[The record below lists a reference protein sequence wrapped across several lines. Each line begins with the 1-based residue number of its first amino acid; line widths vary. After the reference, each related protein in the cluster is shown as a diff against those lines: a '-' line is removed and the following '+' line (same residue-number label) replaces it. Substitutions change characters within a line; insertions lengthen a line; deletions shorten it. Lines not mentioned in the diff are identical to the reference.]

1 MLNLIAFVVLALITL
16 TAAVNCVSSRNVIHG
31 AYWLLLAA
39 IGTAGI
45 TWFLGAEYI
54 AITQLLI
61 YAGAVGILTV
71 FTVMVTQ
78 RSYESSTRE
87 VKLSWS
93 ALILALGFFALIAYG
108 IISTAGLEQ
117 FTIPAEPIALAEFG
131 KYLFDLEGHAFAFEI
146 ASLVLLVALVAAVWW
161 TKSESTKQPDSV
173 SQAHSLPKRVG
184 DYAYLSANTPLLD
197 SDCLE
202 HSDNGELADSVSQ
215 SESAEGEE
223 GDHATT

>member
-1 MLNLIAFVVLALITL
+1 MLSLIAFVVLGLVIL
-16 TAAVNCVSSRNVIHG
+16 AAAINCVSSRNVIHG

-39 IGTAGI
+39 VGTAGM

-54 AITQLLI
+54 AITQMLI

-108 IISTAGLEQ
+108 IISTPELAQ
-117 FTIPAEPIALAEFG
+117 FTTSADPIPLAEFG
-131 KYLFDLEGHAFAFEI
+131 TYLFDVDGHALAFEI

-161 TKSESTKQPDSV
+161 TKDKDDSELASQVQQATQAQQKDAAPAVLDIEDARSDEQSESTLKP
-173 SQAHSLPKRVG
+173 
-184 DYAYLSANTPLLD
+184 
-197 SDCLE
+197 
-202 HSDNGELADSVSQ
+202 AD
-215 SESAEGEE
+215 GEE
-223 GDHATT
+223 DDHATT

>member
-1 MLNLIAFVVLALITL
+1 MLNLIAFVILGLVVL
-16 TAAVNCVSSRNVIHG
+16 TAAINCVSSRNVIHG

-93 ALILALGFFALIAYG
+93 ALILALGFFALITYG
-108 IISTAGLEQ
+108 IISTSGLEQ
-117 FTIPAEPIALAEFG
+117 FTVAAEPIALADFG

-161 TKSESTKQPDSV
+161 TRSEHTRQPDSA

-184 DYAYLSANTPLLD
+184 NYTYLSANTPLLD
-197 SDCLE
+197 SERLE
-202 HSDNGELADSVSQ
+202 HPDDGEQADSVPQ
-215 SESAEGEE
+215 SESIESEE